1 MDKYKAGGH
10 VAMFV
15 ASVIWGVMSPISK
28 IIFLSGDISGYSLA
42 AMRVIG
48 AAIAFWIASL
58 FVPNEKVSP
67 RDLVLLF
74 VASLLSITFNQN
86 CFIIGLSYTTP
97 IDATVVATTTPIIT
111 MVLATLVLKEP
122 LTSKKA
128 LGVFMGLS
136 GALIL
141 ILNGTRTESTQ
152 TASNSVLGDSLCL
165 IAQCSF
171 SCYLVF
177 FKNFITKYS
186 PITLMKWMFLFA
198 SVCVLPFNI
207 KGLASIPYRDLSLSV
222 YGSILYVVLM
232 ATFFAYIMIPIGQK
246 RLRPTTMSMYN
257 YVQPVTAALLAIYWG
272 MEHFTVMKA
281 VAIVLVFAGVYIVT
295 QSKSRAQLESESQQ
309 AGAEKT

>member
-1 MDKYKAGGH
+1 MNRYKAGGH
-10 VAMFV
+10 IAMFT
-15 ASVIWGVMSPISK
+15 ASVIWGLMSPVSK
-28 IIFLSGDISGYSLA
+28 IIFLSGGISGYSLA
-42 AMRVIG
+42 AMRVLG

-58 FVPNEKVSP
+58 FIPKERVSP
-67 RDLVLLF
+67 RDLLLLF
-74 VASLLSITFNQN
+74 IASLLSITFNQN

-111 MVLATLVLKEP
+111 MVLAAIFLKEP

-141 ILNGTRTESTQ
+141 ILNGSQIANTQ
-152 TASNSVLGDSLCL
+152 TATNSVLGDTLCL
-165 IAQCSF
+165 LAQCSF

-198 SVCVLPFNI
+198 SVCILPFNV
-207 KGLASIPYRDLSLSV
+207 KGLASISYGELSAAV
-222 YGSILYVVLM
+222 YGSIIYVVLI

-272 MEHFTVMKA
+272 MDNFSIMKII
-281 VAIVLVFAGVYIVT
+281 AIVLVFSGVYVVT
-295 QSKSRAQLESESQQ
+295 QSKSKAQLD
-309 AGAEKT
+309 AEKTGQERM